1 MNSCAIVILL
11 FPRFELETVV
21 MITEIQELT
30 DQYLVWLRDKTNLR
44 PAGDKWVEITT
55 PYLDR
60 HNDCIQ
66 IYARRSNGGFFLTDD
81 GATIED
87 LELGGCKLD
96 SSKRQGLLK
105 TTLNGFGVEL
115 NQKALQVR
123 TSSKDFALKK
133 HNLLQA
139 MLAVNDLFYLASPLV
154 ASLFLENI
162 EAWLRI
168 ADIRFVSNVKLSG
181 KSGFDHLYNFV
192 IPGSSI
198 YPERV
203 LLGINHPDR
212 ANAQR
217 VVFAWE
223 DTKEARAGNSRA
235 YVLLNDSEKPVSDNV
250 LTAFTNYGVSP
261 VPWSTRE
268 NVREELAA

>member
-1 MNSCAIVILL
+1 
-11 FPRFELETVV
+11 